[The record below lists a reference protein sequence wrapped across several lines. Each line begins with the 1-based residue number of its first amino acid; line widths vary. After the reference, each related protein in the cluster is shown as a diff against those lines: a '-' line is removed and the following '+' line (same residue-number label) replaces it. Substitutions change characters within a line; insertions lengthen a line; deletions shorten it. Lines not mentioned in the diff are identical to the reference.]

1 MIFNFFIK
9 NTLESF
15 VDNVFRDKVYPIR
28 GSVVYCDL
36 GFGLAEH
43 SGIYVGDNKIV
54 HLDGSGLIECVSPR
68 MFISRLNGL
77 NGAISIYVSC
87 VGGSA
92 VGANNVAKRAVGMIG
107 EARAYNVVLDNC
119 HQFSSGCITG
129 NFDNSDNFLWML
141 KKTSRERIG
150 SDTWRVWET
159 SDGQY

>member
-1 MIFNFFIK
+1 MIFDFLIK
-9 NTLESF
+9 NTLESL
-15 VDNVFRDKVYPIR
+15 VDNVFRDKVYPVR

-68 MFISRLNGL
+68 LFISRLNGL
-77 NGAISIYVSC
+77 NSAISIYVSC

-92 VGANNVAKRAVGMIG
+92 VGANNIAKRAVGMIG
-107 EARAYNVVLDNC
+107 ASRDYNVILDNC
-119 HQFSSGCITG
+119 HQFSSGCMTG

-141 KKTSRERIG
+141 KQTSRETIG